1 MRAAWSSTGGCYD
14 LTTTPPYGPW
24 VETLRS
30 YRPDDGLPPLP
41 AFVADEDALAS
52 LGSQQALFAQT
63 ASFFSSIAT
72 QRPLVIVLDDV
83 HWSDPGSL
91 EFLRT
96 WARSLRDN
104 QILGVVSYRSDELTR
119 RHPLEQLLPLL
130 VREAQARRL
139 TVAPLDNQAVG
150 ALISTR
156 FPLEASDVDRLVAW
170 LMERSEGNPFFL
182 AELVQTLEEQRSLVP
197 LADGHWRVGDL
208 AQVRV
213 PSWSGK

>member
-1 MRAAWSSTGGCYD
+1 M
-14 LTTTPPYGPW
+14 
-24 VETLRS
+24 
-30 YRPDDGLPPLP
+30 
-41 AFVADEDALAS
+41 
-52 LGSQQALFAQT
+52 
-63 ASFFSSIAT
+63 
-72 QRPLVIVLDDV
+72 LDDV

-119 RHPLEQLLPLL
+119 RHPLDQLLPLL
-130 VREAQARRL
+130 VREARARRL

-197 LADGHWRVGDL
+197 LTDGHWRVGDL

-213 PSWSGK
+213 PVLVRQVIEGRLDRLQDELASCSRLGQFLDRMSRSICGTR